1 MICKNCGN
9 ENDDSYLFCASCGSP
24 LTVQASQQHVPEAPA
39 ETAETAAVKETAETP
54 ERAETAETEEKQ
66 KPVPADSAQPPA
78 SAEAADSAVEVQN
91 HEHAS
96 KETPEPAEAAA
107 AGAAEDQ
114 PIQAAAVGAAEA
126 TPVEAVPPASYQ
138 QQQIPQQPFAPYQP
152 QQYQSQYQPQY
163 QSPYQVPYQPRYQPV
178 YPAYQQSPMPYQ
190 YGYPAAMVPG
200 YMPKPKATVEKR
212 NKYFIPAFIFGLIAV
227 VFFILNLI
235 ERINYLS
242 TLPSGDYPW
251 EKIKAQD
258 LLHQGLYA
266 VFGTIFLILMI
277 IAFFKGLSMTKLPVI
292 LMALCFTLSFSELY
306 LLLYGE
312 IETFTQTWETYYS
325 FTHTMFYTILLS
337 LLPILAAVFYTI
349 TASGVK
355 AAKTPALISISMLL
369 MVSVPPALMVIES
382 RLSGKLGFF
391 SPTFFHNAAPCFF
404 FLSLLFLTLSVKCKA
419 PEAKAEQ
426 KAEAIQN

>member
-78 SAEAADSAVEVQN
+78 SAEAADRAVEVQN

-114 PIQAAAVGAAEA
+114 PIQAAAAGAAEA
-126 TPVEAVPPASYQ
+126 TPAEAVPPASYQ

-235 ERINYLS
+235 ERIKENKSLVDIRLTTGTCREFFQNDTDSFILASSDSDYWGLISAMPEAHFLVLVEEEKCSPAIKKAMLDAGITYCYTDDFCTGNSDEIRIQAVLNEVKRALDTQVQFNIQDILGEAYCQTRANLS
-242 TLPSGDYPW
+242 TAERRQFY
-251 EKIKAQD
+251 ERYIKPMRFAID
-258 LLHQGLYA
+258 KDGN
-266 VFGTIFLILMI
+266 
-277 IAFFKGLSMTKLPVI
+277 
-292 LMALCFTLSFSELY
+292 
-306 LLLYGE
+306 
-312 IETFTQTWETYYS
+312 
-325 FTHTMFYTILLS
+325 
-337 LLPILAAVFYTI
+337 
-349 TASGVK
+349 
-355 AAKTPALISISMLL
+355 
-369 MVSVPPALMVIES
+369 VSVQ
-382 RLSGKLGFF
+382 LG
-391 SPTFFHNAAPCFF
+391 P
-404 FLSLLFLTLSVKCKA
+404 L
-419 PEAKAEQ
+419 
-426 KAEAIQN
+426 